1 MFCERV
7 ISLSEQPKYRR
18 VLLKLSG
25 EALAG
30 DKKIGLDYSI
40 ITKICESIKKCA
52 DIGVQIGIVVGG
64 GNFWRGRSS
73 GAMDRTRADHI
84 GMLATTMNALA
95 VADVLESLGVDVRVQ
110 TAIAMHQVAEPYIR
124 NKAVRHMEK
133 GRVVIFGCGTGNPFF
148 STDTAST
155 LRAAEIEADIVLKAT
170 MVDGVYDKDP
180 NKYDNAV
187 KYDELTFNDILVKNL
202 AVMDSTA
209 ASMCKDNNIPILV
222 FNLKR
227 PDNIYDACVGK
238 NVGTLVIDR

>member
-1 MFCERV
+1 M
-7 ISLSEQPKYRR
+7 SETPKYHR

-30 DKKIGLDYSI
+30 EKKTGLDYAVITSI
-40 ITKICESIKKCA
+40 CRSIKKCA
-52 DIGVQIGIVVGG
+52 DAGVQMGIVVGG

-95 VADVLESLGVDVRVQ
+95 VADILEAEGLDVRVQ
-110 TAIAMHQVAEPYIR
+110 TAISMREVAEPYIR
-124 NKAVRHMEK
+124 NKAVRHLQKE
-133 GRVVIFGCGTGNPFF
+133 RVVIFGCGTGNPFF
-148 STDTAST
+148 STDTASS

-180 NKYDNAV
+180 NKYEDAV
-187 KYDELTFNDILVKNL
+187 KYDELSFNDILVKNI

-209 ASMCKDNNIPILV
+209 AAMCKDNHIPILV
-222 FNLKR
+222 FDLSR
-227 PDNIYDACVGK
+227 PDNIYDACMGK
-238 NVGTLVIDR
+238 NVGTLVIDRENA